1 MRNICGLTVEPF
13 HQPTALWHASGF
25 YLMAAAAAG
34 QVFVFHV
41 GSCKVRLHALPAQAT
56 FRMCR
61 AGRQLSCSW
70 HALVLPV
77 SWCWWRPGLWATT
90 LCLVQVV
97 ARLKAQAQKNVRA
110 MDYDKSRNLLVTAGF
125 DRTVNMF
132 MQPSS
137 LLQRA

>member
-41 GSCKVRLHALPAQAT
+41 GSGKVRLHALSAQTQNA
-56 FRMCR
+56 C
-61 AGRQLSCSW
+61 AADRQLSCGW
-70 HALVLPV
+70 QALALPV
-77 SWCWWRPGLWATT
+77 SWIWWRPRLWATSP
-90 LCLVQVV
+90 CLVQVV

-132 MQPSS
+132 VQASS
-137 LLQRA
+137 PCQRA